1 MNKYDKIGIGL
12 IIIGFLIP
20 MFVFM
25 GFVIGLP
32 FFIIGIIVL
41 LFGTLKLKQKLI
53 WIIAPIVLFYPI
65 SKAVYEVSFYFAD
78 IQKVD
83 LILTADFKGTAI
95 IIDNADFGQTFDKKN
110 RREQIVFDK
119 NGIAFYPTDLKL
131 QGSRFRVY
139 TRQKNGELKRILL
152 SSESAEKPI
161 LLAYGESS
169 FKKTVESEVKYV
181 PYDFITIG
189 GSLKEERYSDNRNE
203 LIELIKK
210 GELETVYNNVYGS
223 LLEPFSSR
231 NK

>member
-25 GFVIGLP
+25 GFVIGLS
-32 FFIIGIIVL
+32 FFIIGMIVL

-53 WIIAPIVLFYPI
+53 WIITPLVLFYPI

-78 IQKVD
+78 FQKVD
-83 LILTADFKGTAI
+83 LILPADFKGTAI
-95 IIDNADFGQTFDKKN
+95 IIDNADFGQTFDKKY
-110 RREQIVFDK
+110 RREQIVFDE
-119 NGIAFYPTDLKL
+119 NGIAFYPTELEL
-131 QGSRFRVY
+131 QSSRFRVF

-152 SSESAEKPI
+152 SSESSEKTT
-161 LLAYGESS
+161 LLAFGEST

-189 GSLKEERYSDNRNE
+189 GSLKEERYSNKRNE
-203 LIELIKK
+203 LIELIEK
-210 GELETVYNNVYGS
+210 GELETVYNTVYGS